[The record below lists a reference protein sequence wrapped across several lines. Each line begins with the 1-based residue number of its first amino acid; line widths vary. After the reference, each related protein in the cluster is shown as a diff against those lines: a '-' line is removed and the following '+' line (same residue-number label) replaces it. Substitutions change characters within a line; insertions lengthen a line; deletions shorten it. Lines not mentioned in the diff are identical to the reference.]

1 MIKLLFPS
9 EISSSINNSSQLGYT
24 EVILLVNDS
33 LNGNNTSHIQP
44 VINES
49 KYTSVNSSP
58 FDTSSTLGSFGL

>member
-1 MIKLLFPS
+1 MFPS

-58 FDTSSTLGSFGL
+58 KKMEMIAGGASLAPKR